1 MTSAGEFDAESE
13 DVQATEHPDLY
24 ASHAPKR
31 REVSLGFLQQS
42 AAMQSGS
49 LARGGATFFVRP
61 SPEQRT
67 VRTAALLSDPTRE
80 RCQRLAF

>member
-1 MTSAGEFDAESE
+1 MPGVGMMSAGELDAESE

-49 LARGGATFFVRP
+49 LARVAARP
-61 SPEQRT
+61 SSSGHR
-67 VRTAALLSDPTRE
+67 LSNGLCAPL
-80 RCQRLAF
+80 RC